1 MTKIV
6 NAYIN
11 CETGTWPNKSI
22 RNFTLKNCLVGATII
37 VKNSDKEKWIYNG
50 YGIAFDGNGTWSFGN
65 GYARNVV
72 IFGVDNNSSSFHTDN
87 LKNNFLVLGEGDT
100 FGINESPGAL
110 KKSLVL
116 ILLRQRQI
124 LLELHYSGDDSY
136 LFVNREEI

>member
-11 CETGTWPNKSI
+11 CDTGTWPNKSI

-87 LKNNFLVLGEGDT
+87 LKNSV
-100 FGINESPGAL
+100 
-110 KKSLVL
+110 
-116 ILLRQRQI
+116 R
-124 LLELHYSGDDSY
+124 
-136 LFVNREEI
+136 